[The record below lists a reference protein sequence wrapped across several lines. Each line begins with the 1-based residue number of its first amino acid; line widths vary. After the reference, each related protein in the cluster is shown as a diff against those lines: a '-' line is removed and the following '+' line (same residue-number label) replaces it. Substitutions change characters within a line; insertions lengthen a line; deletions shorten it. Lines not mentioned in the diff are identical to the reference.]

1 MDDTAAAERNEAT
14 IRRLYDGLNRHD
26 GEAMAACYAPDASFS
41 DPVFPELHGDQ
52 PGDMWRMLTARA
64 TDLSVELPEAKAD
77 AQAGSARWI
86 AAYTFGAT
94 GRKVTN
100 RVRSDF
106 AFGADG
112 LITEQHDDFPFWAW
126 SRQAL
131 GLPGLALGWTPLL
144 RSKVRS
150 NAAAELAR
158 FRADRRGA
166 A

>member
-1 MDDTAAAERNEAT
+1 MDDPAAERNEDT

-26 GEAMAACYAPDASFS
+26 GDAMAACYAPDATFA
-41 DPVFPELHGDQ
+41 DPVFPDLRGEQ
-52 PGDMWRMLTARA
+52 PGDMWRMLTSRA
-64 TDLSVELPEAKAD
+64 TDLTVELPEAKAD

-86 AAYTFGAT
+86 ATYTFGAT
-94 GRKVTN
+94 GRRVVN
-100 RVRSDF
+100 RVRSNFRFDER
-106 AFGADG
+106 G
-112 LITEQHDDFPFWAW
+112 LIAEQHDDFPFWAW

-158 FRADRRGA
+158 FRADRTG
-166 A
+166 